1 MSDISF
7 SITRPLLPRVAR
19 PTAEEKRFE
28 GVPVVERRCAEG
40 VCAVEMGSEDGELG
54 ESAEGGEDCGDS
66 GSAGRDGVAREA
78 SV

>member
-7 SITRPLLPRVAR
+7 SITRPDLPRVAR

-28 GVPVVERRCAEG
+28 GVPVVERRWAEG
-40 VCAVEMGSEDGELG
+40 VCAVEIGSKCGDVG
-54 ESAEGGEDCGDS
+54 ESAEGGDDCGDS
-66 GSAGRDGVAREA
+66 GRAGRDVVAREA